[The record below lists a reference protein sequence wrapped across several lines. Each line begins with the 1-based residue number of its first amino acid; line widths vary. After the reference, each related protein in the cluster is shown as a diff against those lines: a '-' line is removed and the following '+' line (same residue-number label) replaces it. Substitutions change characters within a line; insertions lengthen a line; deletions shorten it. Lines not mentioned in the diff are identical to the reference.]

1 MVVRCD
7 AAAFP
12 PTLTVSICLQLKPE
26 EFLSVGA
33 LPKRPGVF
41 VYGPA
46 FVLSQEKLEKR
57 EASSCLSI
65 VLSRAGAK
73 FTSYRKTYRLFSL
86 FAADSRDHS
95 VVIDRRRN

>member
-46 FVLSQEKLEKR
+46 FFLSRQKLEKR
-57 EASSCLSI
+57 EASSLSI

-73 FTSYRKTYRLFSL
+73 FTSYRRTYRLFSL